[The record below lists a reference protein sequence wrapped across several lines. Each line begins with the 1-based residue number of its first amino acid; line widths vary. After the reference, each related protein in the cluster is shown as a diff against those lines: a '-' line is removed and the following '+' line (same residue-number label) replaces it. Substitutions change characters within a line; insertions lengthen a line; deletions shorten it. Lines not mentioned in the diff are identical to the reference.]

1 MSLSLL
7 GAWALSECYV
17 FFDTMVSI
25 NHLSGEERNTAKEYL
40 VCHTMAIV
48 PFALLLS
55 RVEGSIIGKLHNL
68 KTAHNH
74 WKKCAYFHPR
84 RLSGSG
90 PRWFQ
95 LLKGFLLVVLLFGWV
110 LCEKFRNPCY
120 VLFICGVMTFFL
132 HRFLADYGKISRAE
146 SKEWV

>member
-1 MSLSLL
+1 VKDSVSLSLL

-17 FFDTMVSI
+17 FLDTMVSI
-25 NHLSGEERNTAKEYL
+25 SHLSSEDRNTAKEYL
-40 VCHTMAIV
+40 VCRTMAIV

-55 RVEGSIIGKLHNL
+55 QVEGSIIGKLR
-68 KTAHNH
+68 KTATT
-74 WKKCAYFHPR
+74 KCAYFHPR

-110 LCEKFRNPCY
+110 LCEKIRNPCY
-120 VLFICGVMTFFL
+120 VLFVCGIMIFFL
-132 HRFLADYGKISRAE
+132 HRFLGAYGKILRAT